1 MNYKRLFI
9 LYSGSSFKI
18 KIFNRNF
25 SKLLEHTKTT
35 WVVGMGHVMIMYCSQ
50 NACFMQKT
58 DSLYTD

>member
-25 SKLLEHTKTT
+25 SKLIWSII
-35 WVVGMGHVMIMYCSQ
+35 WVADMGHVMIMYCSQ
-50 NACFMQKT
+50 NACFMQNT